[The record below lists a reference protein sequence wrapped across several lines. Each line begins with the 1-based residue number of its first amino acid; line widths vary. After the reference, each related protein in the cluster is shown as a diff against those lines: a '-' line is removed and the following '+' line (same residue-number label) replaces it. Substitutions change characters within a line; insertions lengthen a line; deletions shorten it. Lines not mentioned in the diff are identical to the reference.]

1 MQNEN
6 IRNALLNRNM
16 QAAPRQQIQPNEN
29 NKNKEKEKEKYV
41 RSQKMLN
48 RSNHVHYNSKSS
60 NQGNVYN
67 SNKGLEITKKSSCNE
82 IDNDYIDHPQPLLS
96 ENEEDLEELK
106 AQFIKKEETKEKETT
121 KNVVDVNSNVE
132 NTKITKG
139 TDHVAET
146 KIGSLIIEKT
156 VEENNNKK
164 KINLLCRKRSENIM
178 PLKKK
183 YKYGTIPISSIKAHA
198 YFKLNNVNKN
208 SDYNIDK
215 KEEENSEL
223 IYAQN
228 TLKKELNNN
237 NKKSS
242 CQNSS
247 LNILIENNNK
257 RNILKRIKTEKEN
270 CNYLNISNDNN
281 KNINNKNFVKKSR
294 ILISNNNNQNRYLY
308 NIKKRSVNNGNIKK
322 ENIAKEES
330 IKNNFKPKN
339 MNIIKN
345 NKNIISQFQQKNFVL
360 RNRKPIN
367 IKNIY
372 NSIQIDNFQT
382 LTSDRA
388 YQSNKIELDEKTKNR
403 IEGNDALYLSKI
415 KSDEIKTSN
424 FHKNQKSLFNMKTT
438 NDSNT
443 QRYRK
448 KTFDKGGKFNNV
460 QTTYIVI
467 SKNEN
472 TNKIPK
478 VNINPDIIDS
488 NKYKFFNPTPSAN
501 CLNMSKLNSTE
512 NISPNYPTEFENGRI
527 TVNEP
532 RIFIPN
538 RSQNYLPIKRTINYS
553 DFTFNKN
560 NYDTNYK
567 NYIES
572 TNFRNRDI
580 LNDIVGRNTCC
591 FINKSSN
598 INQNTI
604 PLYDYNYDY
613 FYGYNNNNHFPNNS
627 YLQYTINTDY

>member
-29 NKNKEKEKEKYV
+29 NINKEKEKYV
-41 RSQKMLN
+41 RSQKILN
-48 RSNHVHYNSKSS
+48 RSNHVY
-60 NQGNVYN
+60 YN
-67 SNKGLEITKKSSCNE
+67 SNKDLEITKKSSCNNE
-82 IDNDYIDHPQPLLS
+82 IDNDYIDHPQPLIS

-121 KNVVDVNSNVE
+121 KGVGDVNSNVE
-132 NTKITKG
+132 NTKKTKG
-139 TDHVAET
+139 ADHVEET
-146 KIGSLIIEKT
+146 KTGSLIIEKT
-156 VEENNNKK
+156 VEENKNTK
-164 KINLLCRKRSENIM
+164 KIDLLCRKRSENIM

-183 YKYGTIPISSIKAHA
+183 YKYETIPISSIKAHA

-208 SDYNIDK
+208 SDFNTDK
-215 KEEENSEL
+215 KEEEKSEL
-223 IYAQN
+223 IYVQN
-228 TLKKELNNN
+228 TLNKELNNN
-237 NKKSS
+237 SKKSS

-281 KNINNKNFVKKSR
+281 QNINNKNFVKKSR
-294 ILISNNNNQNRYLY
+294 TLYDNNQNNYLY
-308 NIKKRSVNNGNIKK
+308 NNQKRRVNNGNIKK
-322 ENIAKEES
+322 ENIAKEEES
-330 IKNNFKPKN
+330 IKNNFKSKN
-339 MNIIKN
+339 MNIIQN
-345 NKNIISQFQQKNFVL
+345 NKKIISQFQEKNFVL

-372 NSIQIDNFQT
+372 NSIPIDNFQT
-382 LTSDRA
+382 LTSDRES
-388 YQSNKIELDEKTKNR
+388 QSNKIGLDEKTKNR
-403 IEGNDALYLSKI
+403 IEGNNALYLSKI
-415 KSDEIKTSN
+415 KSDEIKASN
-424 FHKNQKSLFNMKTT
+424 FQKKQKSLFNMKTA
-438 NDSNT
+438 NDNNA

-467 SKNEN
+467 SKNQN

-478 VNINPDIIDS
+478 VNTYPEIIDS

-501 CLNMSKLNSTE
+501 CINFTKLNNTE
-512 NISPNYPTEFENGRI
+512 NISLNYPTEFENGRI

-532 RIFIPN
+532 RIYIPN
-538 RSQNYLPIKRTINYS
+538 RSQNYLPIKRAINYS

-572 TNFRNRDI
+572 TNFRSRDI
-580 LNDIVGRNTCC
+580 LKDIVGRNTCC

-604 PLYDYNYDY
+604 PLYNYNYDY
-613 FYGYNNNNHFPNNS
+613 FYGYNDNNHFPNNS
-627 YLQYTINTDY
+627 YLQYTINTEY

>member
-60 NQGNVYN
+60 NQSNVYN

-139 TDHVAET
+139 ADHVAET

-156 VEENNNKK
+156 VEE
-164 KINLLCRKRSENIM
+164 
-178 PLKKK
+178 
-183 YKYGTIPISSIKAHA
+183 
-198 YFKLNNVNKN
+198 
-208 SDYNIDK
+208 
-215 KEEENSEL
+215 
-223 IYAQN
+223 
-228 TLKKELNNN
+228 NN

-294 ILISNNNNQNRYLY
+294 ILISNNNKQNRYLY

-345 NKNIISQFQQKNFVL
+345 NKNIISQIQQKNFVL

-372 NSIQIDNFQT
+372 NSIQI
-382 LTSDRA
+382 LTEHIS
-388 YQSNKIELDEKTKNR
+388 Q
-403 IEGNDALYLSKI
+403 I
-415 KSDEIKTSN
+415 KSN
-424 FHKNQKSLFNMKTT
+424 
-438 NDSNT
+438 
-443 QRYRK
+443 
-448 KTFDKGGKFNNV
+448 
-460 QTTYIVI
+460 
-467 SKNEN
+467 
-472 TNKIPK
+472 
-478 VNINPDIIDS
+478 
-488 NKYKFFNPTPSAN
+488 
-501 CLNMSKLNSTE
+501 
-512 NISPNYPTEFENGRI
+512 
-527 TVNEP
+527 
-532 RIFIPN
+532 
-538 RSQNYLPIKRTINYS
+538 
-553 DFTFNKN
+553 
-560 NYDTNYK
+560 
-567 NYIES
+567 
-572 TNFRNRDI
+572 
-580 LNDIVGRNTCC
+580 
-591 FINKSSN
+591 
-598 INQNTI
+598 
-604 PLYDYNYDY
+604 
-613 FYGYNNNNHFPNNS
+613 
-627 YLQYTINTDY
+627 